1 MCFSGQEANG
11 CMVDGG
17 AAATASMGA
26 KGRRALLQYPGQSP
40 LPLHLILLP
49 YIEAGLLATWS
60 QAGARQSLHAHHFT
74 QSRSLFPK
82 PYAAFSSS
90 SHIRWPH
97 LTSSHTYTRLSL
109 LKDFQKYL
117 SGAFFFAISLLIFL
131 KLWFQPILESLRLE
145 RPLRSS
151 RPTINLCLHRSRS
164 RPSVQCPPFSWAF
177 PGIFE

>member
-1 MCFSGQEANG
+1 
-11 CMVDGG
+11 MVDGG

-74 QSRSLFPK
+74 QRRTLFPK

-90 SHIRWPH
+90 SHIR
-97 LTSSHTYTRLSL
+97 
-109 LKDFQKYL
+109 
-117 SGAFFFAISLLIFL
+117 
-131 KLWFQPILESLRLE
+131 
-145 RPLRSS
+145 
-151 RPTINLCLHRSRS
+151 
-164 RPSVQCPPFSWAF
+164 
-177 PGIFE
+177 